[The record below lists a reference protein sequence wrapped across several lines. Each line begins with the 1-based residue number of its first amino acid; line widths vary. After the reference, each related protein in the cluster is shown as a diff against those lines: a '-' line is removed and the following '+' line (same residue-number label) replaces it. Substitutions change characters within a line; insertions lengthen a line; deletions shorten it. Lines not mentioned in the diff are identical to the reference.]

1 MRLPLRLVLS
11 LACSL
16 PVLVG
21 AASSGGHGRPTAGL
35 GPCEMRSADR
45 RATSSRRCL
54 TCHDGTTAPGALGPA
69 GSASG
74 LGDHPVDV
82 DYEVSRGR
90 GQLLRPATELPPSLP
105 LVNGKVACTTCHAP
119 DSPEPGHTAV
129 TMRRS
134 TMCFACHAL

>member
-1 MRLPLRLVLS
+1 MRLALRLALAA
-11 LACSL
+11 ACSL
-16 PVLVG
+16 PVLVT
-21 AASSGGHGRPTAGL
+21 ASSGGHGRAVTAL

-45 RATSSRRCL
+45 RATSSQRCL
-54 TCHDGTTAPGALGPA
+54 TCHDGTVAQDVLVPA
-69 GSASG
+69 GRAG
-74 LGDHPVDV
+74 ALGDHPIDV
-82 DYEVSRGR
+82 DYEASRGR
-90 GQLLRPATELPPSLP
+90 GQLLRPVAELPPSLP